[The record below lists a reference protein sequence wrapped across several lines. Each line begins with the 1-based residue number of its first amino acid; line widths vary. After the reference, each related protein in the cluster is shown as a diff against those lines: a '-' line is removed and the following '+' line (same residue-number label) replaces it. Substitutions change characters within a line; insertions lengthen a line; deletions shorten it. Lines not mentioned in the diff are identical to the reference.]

1 MQNMF
6 ERIELLYTYTNIY
19 TPECISKKCKNID
32 KKYLNPKDY
41 IGNILIAMDNKKCS
55 KEVQRDVF
63 LYHYYNL
70 FGVNKRKFL

>member
-1 MQNMF
+1 MQNMS

-41 IGNILIAMDNKKCS
+41 IGNILIAMDNEKCS